1 MKQHIEER
9 KGTFSSGG
17 RRIED
22 HSNWIGASPKHA
34 PLPEVGGKMMQEHSA
49 EGAGRVM
56 EYEDT
61 TGEIKKYQ
69 EMGDKKIK
77 GHGRKPGHRN

>member
-1 MKQHIEER
+1 MKQHIDDR
-9 KGTFSSGG
+9 KGAHSSGG
-17 RRIED
+17 RMIED

-49 EGAGRVM
+49 EGTGSVM

-61 TGEIKKYQ
+61 TTEIKKYQ
-69 EMGDKKIK
+69 NMADSKVK
-77 GHGRKPGHRN
+77 GHGRKAGHRN